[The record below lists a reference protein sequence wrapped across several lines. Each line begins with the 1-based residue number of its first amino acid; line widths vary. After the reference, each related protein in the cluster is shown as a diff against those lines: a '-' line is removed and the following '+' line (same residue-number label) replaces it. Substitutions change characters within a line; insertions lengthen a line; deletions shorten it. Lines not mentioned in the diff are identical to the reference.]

1 MRGVFM
7 KILLTVAAIVVAVI
21 YSVNINRAA
30 KVLCRVAG
38 GFAFLYIY
46 NSVAY
51 GLPLLGINVIS
62 AAVCGILG
70 LPGLGLLICLG
81 LL

>member
-1 MRGVFM
+1 M
-7 KILLTVAAIVVAVI
+7 TVI
-21 YSVNINRAA
+21 YIILGAILTAVFFLNIKTAA
-30 KVLCRVAG
+30 SLLCRIAG

-62 AAVCGILG
+62 ATVCGILG

>member
-1 MRGVFM
+1 M
-7 KILLTVAAIVVAVI
+7 TVI
-21 YSVNINRAA
+21 YIIFGAILTAVFFLNIKTAA
-30 KVLCRVAG
+30 SVLCRIVG

-51 GLPLLGINVIS
+51 ALPLLGITVIS

>member
-1 MRGVFM
+1 MTAIYI
-7 KILLTVAAIVVAVI
+7 ILGIILTVLFFLHIKSTADI
-21 YSVNINRAA
+21 
-30 KVLCRVAG
+30 LCRIIG

>member
-1 MRGVFM
+1 MTVIYI
-7 KILLTVAAIVVAVI
+7 ILGIILTVLFFLHIKSAADI
-21 YSVNINRAA
+21 
-30 KVLCRVAG
+30 LCRIIG

>member
-1 MRGVFM
+1 MTAIYI
-7 KILLTVAAIVVAVI
+7 ILGIILTVLFFLHIKSAADI
-21 YSVNINRAA
+21 
-30 KVLCRVAG
+30 LCRIIG